1 MKFATVCKV
10 ERTHYWQFFRASGSC
25 VMERLSGSNTTTVP
39 HLQATETES
48 NSVTESIDHFAEQ
61 YSQSSSQT
69 QNHANSDHT
78 FHPISASEG
87 LQVNNWFQ
95 LFKTEIFTKSA
106 FLRL

>member
-1 MKFATVCKV
+1 
-10 ERTHYWQFFRASGSC
+10 
-25 VMERLSGSNTTTVP
+25 MERLSGSNTTTVS

-61 YSQSSSQT
+61 YSQPPSQN

-87 LQVNNWFQ
+87 LQVNNLNFGKTAEMLSFLVTEQ
-95 LFKTEIFTKSA
+95 DADMLRKFK
-106 FLRL
+106 